1 MANLFGY
8 VDEQQRWQAFQAGDE
23 DAYTQ
28 LYQNHI
34 RAMYRYGM
42 SLVPASEAFV
52 LDCVHDVFTELWA
65 KRTRLTTPDNV
76 RHYLLKAL
84 KIRIIHLLERKE
96 RPSQSL
102 AEADYE
108 MLWAEPNE
116 LELLEELEAAST
128 RQQRLQRLIAQLP
141 PRQQEALKLRFVE
154 NMNYNQI
161 GELLD
166 VNQQS
171 AKNLVFRAVEK
182 LRRWVVLPFLIILT
196 FF

>member
-1 MANLFGY
+1 MN
-8 VDEQQRWQAFQAGDE
+8 EQQLWKAFQAGDE
-23 DAYTQ
+23 EAYTH

-42 SLVPASEAFV
+42 SLVAASEAFV

-102 AEADYE
+102 EEADYE
-108 MLWAEPNE
+108 MLWAETNE
-116 LELLEELEAAST
+116 VELLEELEAAST

-154 NMNYNQI
+154 NMDYNQI
-161 GELLD
+161 GELLA

-182 LRRWVVLPFLIILT
+182 LRRWVALPFLIFSI

>member
-1 MANLFGY
+1 MN
-8 VDEQQRWQAFQAGDE
+8 EQQLWAAFQSGNE
-23 DAYTQ
+23 EAYTQ
-28 LYQNHI
+28 LYQLHI

-42 SLVPASEAFV
+42 SLVAVSEAFV

-65 KRTRLTTPDNV
+65 KRNRLTTPNNI

-84 KIRIIHLLERKE
+84 KNRIMHLLERKE
-96 RPSQSL
+96 RYNKSL
-102 AEADYE
+102 DEADYDV
-108 MLWAEPNE
+108 LWTEPNE
-116 LELLEELEAAST
+116 LEIREELEAANT

-161 GELLD
+161 GEVLD

-182 LRRWVVLPFLIILT
+182 LRDWIILPFLTFST